1 MRILLSLALIFALTN
16 CKDSKP
22 AEPIIITSPQ
32 EIATSFI
39 SAVFEQHNPA
49 IASRRHA
56 SETLD
61 SIASS
66 FAMGNLK
73 QTIASTD
80 EAALN
85 QLKKISGFEMSDIKV
100 ETKPS
105 TNLSV
110 VSMKT
115 KMTLDG
121 KELNAEQHVVLKL
134 IDNQWM
140 VYHF

>member
-49 IASRRHA
+49 IAS
-56 SETLD
+56 
-61 SIASS
+61 S
-66 FAMGNLK
+66 FAMGDLK